1 MTSSTN
7 LFYTFVLFL
16 DISLQQYCDQIDQIE
31 ASVSK
36 LEQTAYRL
44 GQLRQTIRYNRLFR
58 RNSITYSIFVESKFK
73 ALEKRN

>member
-44 GQLRQTIRYNRLFR
+44 DNYAKQLGIIDY
-58 RNSITYSIFVESKFK
+58 FVVTVSHTRS
-73 ALEKRN
+73 L